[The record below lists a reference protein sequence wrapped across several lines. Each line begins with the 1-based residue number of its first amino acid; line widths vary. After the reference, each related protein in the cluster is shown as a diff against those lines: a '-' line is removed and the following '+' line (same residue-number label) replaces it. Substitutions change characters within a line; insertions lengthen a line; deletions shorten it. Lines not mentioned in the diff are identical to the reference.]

1 MDGLSVC
8 AASSRQKRWR
18 RGGPLGTEARTHQ
31 VHVCLGCNPTRA
43 GCNPVHRGCN
53 RVHEAAAP
61 CIEAASL
68 RAAAAPCIEAATV
81 CTMLQA

>member
-18 RGGPLGTEARTHQ
+18 RGGALGTEARTHQ

-53 RVHEAAAP
+53 PVHRGCNRVHEAAA
-61 CIEAASL
+61 
-68 RAAAAPCIEAATV
+68 V
-81 CTMLQA
+81 CTRLQPHASRPQACVLQA